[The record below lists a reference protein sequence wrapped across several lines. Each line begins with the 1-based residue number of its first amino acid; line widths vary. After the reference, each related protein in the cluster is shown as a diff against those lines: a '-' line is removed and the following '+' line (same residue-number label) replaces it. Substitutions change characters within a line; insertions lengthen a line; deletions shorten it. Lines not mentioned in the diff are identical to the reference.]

1 MRNLANP
8 MTNKRSSVTIKK
20 IAPWT
25 TRLLAILVVGSIG
38 FTLSQ
43 ALFYSSPADLLDGK
57 TKPEDL
63 SNFTKSHSKQQI
75 LDLIAIE
82 KQGLA
87 KSPLEINFLKNLT
100 ALNSMIGEKT
110 NVEKMTEVI
119 ASRTLQDKAIQITA
133 LDQYIKLGDYPKA
146 LAKLDVLT
154 RLDPQLSAEYA
165 NVIGNIAAGP
175 DGLNAVVDYFVAHP
189 KWRDSLINYLT
200 TNEKQDVNLI
210 YSMFTKFKVANAP
223 PTRSETQALLRRLI
237 ADKTYDK
244 AYFVWL
250 DQLNENELRKVSGV
264 FDGGFEFD
272 FGDRFFDWTYAPL
285 VNVQATIVPRDG
297 TGNDRVLAVDF
308 SSGRTAFAQFSQL
321 LRLSAGEYVLTGES
335 KAENLQNDRGM
346 VWRVYCVPV
355 AGTALTTTDVLMGTQ
370 AWSAFTSKF
379 TVPSEN
385 CETQLL
391 RLELN
396 ALAVVDTQISGRV
409 LYDNL
414 KIEGQNPIDAAQ

>member
-1 MRNLANP
+1 
-8 MTNKRSSVTIKK
+8 
-20 IAPWT
+20 
-25 TRLLAILVVGSIG
+25 
-38 FTLSQ
+38 
-43 ALFYSSPADLLDGK
+43 
-57 TKPEDL
+57 
-63 SNFTKSHSKQQI
+63 
-75 LDLIAIE
+75 
-82 KQGLA
+82 
-87 KSPLEINFLKNLT
+87 
-100 ALNSMIGEKT
+100 
-110 NVEKMTEVI
+110 
-119 ASRTLQDKAIQITA
+119 
-133 LDQYIKLGDYPKA
+133 
-146 LAKLDVLT
+146 
-154 RLDPQLSAEYA
+154 
-165 NVIGNIAAGP
+165 
-175 DGLNAVVDYFVAHP
+175 VAHP

-200 TNEKQDVNLI
+200 ANEKQDVNLI

-250 DQLNENELRKVSGV
+250 DLLNENELRKVSGL

-355 AGTALTTTDVLMGTQ
+355 AGTALTTTDVLMGTH

-396 ALAVVDTQISGRV
+396 AVAVVDTQISGRV

-414 KIEGQNPIDAAQ
+414 KIEGQNSIDAAQ